1 MAHLYSRNNLSV
13 FVTLQKYKGW
23 REMFEIRKQ
32 DTEVHTELRLHSVKK
47 NCIEKSGRKSGRTG
61 RLSMRYLS
69 LGRLMSGLISC
80 CLYFKK
86 KKNPSSLN
94 MYFICLLKKS
104 SQDSKGG
111 KGKM

>member
-47 NCIEKSGRKSGRTG
+47 KLHRKEWKEIR
-61 RLSMRYLS
+61 
-69 LGRLMSGLISC
+69 
-80 CLYFKK
+80 KDWK
-86 KKNPSSLN
+86 A
-94 MYFICLLKKS
+94 
-104 SQDSKGG
+104 
-111 KGKM
+111 

>member
-86 KKNPSSLN
+86 KKKSEFFKHVFY
-94 MYFICLLKKS
+94 MFIKKILPGLKRG
-104 SQDSKGG
+104 QR
-111 KGKM
+111 